1 MGVLIDFINKFKKQ
15 KENKSY
21 AKVLNGYTPVF
32 GQFGQ
37 DIFASDVV
45 QQAIN
50 CLVTELTKINP
61 QHIRRDGSDYIP
73 VEGEIQ
79 TLLNQPNSRMTQSDF
94 LEKVFWQLFL
104 NYNAFIIPTYEVKI
118 NPDGTKKKRYT
129 GLYPIQPLQVDFLQ
143 DPTETLY
150 VKFRFSNGYETTLKY
165 EDVIHIKYRFSVNEF
180 MGGDESGQANNR
192 ALLKTLELNETLLQ
206 GVSKA
211 LKSSFAINGVI
222 KYNTLM
228 DDGKMVE
235 NIREIE
241 EHLKNNESGFLPLD
255 IKGEFIPLQ
264 NKIQLVDATTLKFI
278 DEKILRH
285 FGVPLPILTGDYT
298 KAQYE
303 AFYQKSLE
311 PVIKKIREAFTM
323 TLFSERE
330 KGFGNRIEFYP
341 HELIFMDTTQ
351 KLEMVRMLG
360 DSGAL
365 YENEKRVAFGLRPLP
380 ELAGVR
386 MMSKN
391 YGTVDSVQNMNSV
404 DKSLDNTGNED
415 TKPDNENI
423 DNKDGEN
430 NE

>member
-1 MGVLIDFINKFKKQ
+1 MGLLIDFVNKFKKQ
-15 KENKSY
+15 KENKTY
-21 AKVLNGYTPVF
+21 AKILNGMTPIF

-73 VEGEIQ
+73 VDGEIQ
-79 TLLNQPNSRMTQSDF
+79 KLLNQPNERMTQSDF

-104 NYNAFIIPTYEVKI
+104 NYNAFVIPTYELKRDREGNKVKKF
-118 NPDGTKKKRYT
+118 TA
-129 GLYPIQPLQVDFLQ
+129 LYPIQPLQVDFLQ
-143 DPTETLY
+143 DSSGSLF
-150 VKFRFSNGYETTLKY
+150 VKFKFSSGYETTLRY
-165 EDVIHIKYRFSVNEF
+165 SDVIHIKYRFSVNEF
-180 MGGDESGQANNR
+180 MGGDVSGQPNNR

-206 GVSKA
+206 GVAKS
-211 LKSSFAINGVI
+211 LKSSFAVNGVI

-228 DDGKMVE
+228 DDGKME
-235 NIREIE
+235 ANLKELE
-241 EHLKNNESGFLPLD
+241 EHLAKSESGFLPLD
-255 IKGEFIPLQ
+255 IKGEFIPF
-264 NKIQLVDATTLKFI
+264 NKKIELIDPNTLKFI
-278 DEKILRH
+278 DEKILRN

-311 PVIKKIREAFTM
+311 PIIKKIREAFTM
-323 TLFSERE
+323 VLFTDRE
-330 KGFGNRIEFYP
+330 KSFGNRIEFYP
-341 HELIFMDTTQ
+341 HELIFMDTSQ

-380 ELAGVR
+380 ELTGVR

-391 YGTVDSVQNMNSV
+391 YGTVDSVQNMDLVQDSSN
-404 DKSLDNTGNED
+404 KSGNED
-415 TKPDNENI
+415 TKPD
-423 DNKDGEN
+423 DTEN
-430 NE
+430 NEEDSEE